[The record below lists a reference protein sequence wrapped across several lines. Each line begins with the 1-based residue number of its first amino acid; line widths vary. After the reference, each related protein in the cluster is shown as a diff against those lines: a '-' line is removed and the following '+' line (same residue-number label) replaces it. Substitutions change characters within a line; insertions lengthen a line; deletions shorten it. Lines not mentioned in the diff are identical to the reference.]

1 MATKKQQRRKR
12 RRATGKG
19 RLYDGYE
26 PKQSDDRER
35 PSRRETRG
43 RGAPPRPTYRRAAR
57 RAALFSAMLFG
68 VIQFVPLGGT
78 KPSLAGSA
86 IQALF
91 FFVFLVPFGYFMDGF
106 VYNRWAKRQQQG

>member
-12 RRATGKG
+12 RRAAGRG
-19 RLYDGYE
+19 RLYEGYE
-26 PKQSDDRER
+26 PKQADEHER
-35 PSRRETRG
+35 PSRREPRG
-43 RGAPPRPTYRRAAR
+43 RGAPPRPSYQRAIK
-57 RAALFSAMLFG
+57 RAGLFAGLLFL

-78 KPSLAGSA
+78 QPTIAAAA

>member
-26 PKQSDDRER
+26 PKAADEREK
-35 PSRRETRG
+35 PTRREPRG
-43 RGAPPRPTYRRAAR
+43 RGAPPPPSYRRSIK
-57 RAALFSAMLFG
+57 RAGLFAAMLFA

-78 KPSLAGSA
+78 TPSLAASA

-106 VYNRWAKRQQQG
+106 VYNRWVKRQQRG

>member
-1 MATKKQQRRKR
+1 MATKKQQRRRR

-19 RLYDGYE
+19 RLYDGYA
-26 PKQSDDRER
+26 PKPSDERER
-35 PSRRETRG
+35 PKAREPRG
-43 RGAPPRPTYRRAAR
+43 RGVPPKPTYLRSIK
-57 RAALFSAMLFG
+57 RAALFAGMLFA

-78 KPSLAGSA
+78 TPSLAGSA

-106 VYNRWAKRQQQG
+106 VYNRFVKRQQRG